1 MEVPFIIL
9 EFKMITLTEYLNNPC
24 GTLSIPYWKAKS
36 ITVPPDMKI
45 LHDRD
50 FSYDILSEYTDEKY
64 FRLYHTLKD
73 IPEIVT
79 DDFEVT
85 TATRRDI
92 KTIVQIINDSYTD
105 ISVNAEL
112 IKSYTKPP
120 FYNENLWIIVK
131 EKATGNFVGCGLAD
145 YDAEAKELV
154 LEWIQVLPEYRGK
167 KIGQLIVTEL
177 LFRMKDVANFATVSG
192 KVDNATNPEALY
204 KKCGFVGDD
213 VWHILHKK

>member
-1 MEVPFIIL
+1 
-9 EFKMITLTEYLNNPC
+9 MITLTEYLNNPC
-24 GTLSIPYWKAKS
+24 GTLSIPYWKAKNINIPS
-36 ITVPPDMKI
+36 DMRI

-50 FSYDILSEYTDEKY
+50 FSSDILSDYTDEKY
-64 FRLYHTLKD
+64 FRIYHTLKD

-79 DDFEVT
+79 DDFEIA
-85 TATRRDI
+85 TATRKDI
-92 KTIVQIINDSYTD
+92 KSIVQIINDSYTD
-105 ISVNAEL
+105 ISVNKEL
-112 IKSYTKPP
+112 IKSYTKTPV
-120 FYNENLWIIVK
+120 YNDNLWIIVK
-131 EKATGNFVGCGLAD
+131 EKSTGKFIGCGLAD

-177 LFRMKDVANFATVSG
+177 LFRMKGIADFATVSG

-204 KKCGFVGDD
+204 RKCGFVGND